1 MFPCEMR
8 KFEAPAEKLPLALIN
23 VDRRY
28 KNVNRARLRTHW
40 NVPDC
45 TTELAR
51 STFWGQWQGRTP
63 EAFIWLRI
71 SAQKNESDSG
81 ADLEITFTITDYVQS
96 LHTRE
101 IFRINTLKLELISI
115 QVPIDQLES
124 RIRLF
129 TVNMLESSVNILIPA
144 TTDCRLH
151 ITLNCWPPPAEGT
164 KWD

>member
-1 MFPCEMR
+1 MR

-23 VDRRY
+23 VYRRY

-51 STFWGQWQGRTP
+51 STFWGQRQGRTP
-63 EAFIWLRI
+63 EDDEAFIWLRI
-71 SAQKNESDSG
+71 STQKNESDSG

-101 IFRINTLKLELISI
+101 IFRINTLKLELISV

-129 TVNMLESSVNILIPA
+129 TVNMLDSSVNILIPA

-151 ITLNCWPPPAEGT
+151 ITLNCRPPPAEGT

>member
-1 MFPCEMR
+1 MHASSSWPKIEYNSPLFLLNRLFSKCYPCEMR

-51 STFWGQWQGRTP
+51 STFWGQRQGRTP
-63 EAFIWLRI
+63 EDDEAFIWLRI

-81 ADLEITFTITDYVQS
+81 ADLEITFTITDYVRICKAKDRNTKAKRKLCASSS
-96 LHTRE
+96 L
-101 IFRINTLKLELISI
+101 S
-115 QVPIDQLES
+115 VPSPKHL
-124 RIRLF
+124 
-129 TVNMLESSVNILIPA
+129 
-144 TTDCRLH
+144 
-151 ITLNCWPPPAEGT
+151 
-164 KWD
+164 